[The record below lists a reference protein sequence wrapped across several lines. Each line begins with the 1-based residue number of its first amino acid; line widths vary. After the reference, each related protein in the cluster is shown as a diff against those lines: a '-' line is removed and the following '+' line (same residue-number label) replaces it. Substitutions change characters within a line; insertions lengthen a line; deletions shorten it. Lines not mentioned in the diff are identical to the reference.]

1 MLKKLNSPYVFKRSD
16 AVLKLKPVT
25 TYEGVIVG
33 HYEGG
38 RGTKREGMWGG
49 FEVLMPNEVITRV
62 GGGFTDRLKAEI
74 GIDPELWIGRIIEVE
89 GQPDPLT
96 TDGLTRD
103 GKIRFPVFI
112 RERDSSDVDSKV
124 TEAYD
129 VYKKSINS

>member
-1 MLKKLNSPYVFKRSD
+1 
-16 AVLKLKPVT
+16 
-25 TYEGVIVG
+25 
-33 HYEGG
+33 
-38 RGTKREGMWGG
+38 MWGG